1 MFRREIV
8 SESRG
13 YSDSI
18 NPKKWNRVRIKEIF
32 GQQWHEEVES
42 CPNQGDIRTAMARKS
57 GIVSESRGYSD
68 RIDPKKG
75 DHVRIKGIFGQQWH
89 EKVESCPNQGDI
101 RTAMARKR
109 GFVSE

>member
-1 MFRREIV
+1 MTRKREIM
-8 SESRG
+8 SEISG
-13 YSDSI
+13 YSDS
-18 NPKKWNRVRIKEIF
+18 NDP
-32 GQQWHEEVES
+32 
-42 CPNQGDIRTAMARKS
+42 KS

-109 GFVSE
+109 GFVSELGAYSDSIYPEK